1 MSLLRNAKKED
12 SRDQIYLRLVTLM
25 SQFCRR
31 IV

>member
-1 MSLLRNAKKED
+1 MSLRRNVKEED
-12 SRDQIYLRLVTLM
+12 SRDQIYLRLVNLM